1 MSQVLPKGETLR
13 RAIRYISDR
22 LREDENLSPMA
33 LVDEATLRFDLSP
46 KDSEFLI
53 GFYRDATRRQ
63 IDD

>member
-22 LREDENLSPMA
+22 LCEDESLSLMA
-33 LVDEATLRFDLSP
+33 LVDESTLRFDLSP

-53 GFYRDATRRQ
+53 GFYRDAARRQ
-63 IDD
+63 TDD

>member
-1 MSQVLPKGETLR
+1 MSQMLPKGETLR

-22 LREDENLSPMA
+22 LREDESPSPMA

-53 GFYRDATRRQ
+53 GFYRDAARRQ
-63 IDD
+63 TDD

>member
-53 GFYRDATRRQ
+53 GFYRDAARRQ